1 MEDQN
6 TKSNQYIFNYDWE
19 TVVQAF
25 WNKYPHK
32 DLDFVVYNRVIDI
45 KRLED
50 DSIVV
55 KKLMFCKKFK
65 LIWAY
70 TMEEMKID
78 FDQKILDLKTKVL
91 AASKC
96 IPTEG
101 VERICYQALHNEQGK
116 TLYTKFLESRS
127 TLQKYYGKLNSGF
140 EKGCKIVEEKCN
152 EVLNKASDSQSN

>member
-1 MEDQN
+1 MELQASKTDQ
-6 TKSNQYIFNYDWE
+6 YVFNFDWE
-19 TVVQAF
+19 TVIKAF

-32 DLDFVVYNRVIDI
+32 DLDFVIYNRVIDM
-45 KRLED
+45 KRLD
-50 DSIVV
+50 DNSIMV

-65 LIWAY
+65 LVWAY

-78 FDQKILDLKTKVL
+78 FDQKILDLKTQIL

-96 IPTEG
+96 LPTDG
-101 VERICYQALHNEQGK
+101 IERIRYNAMNNEQGK

-140 EKGCKIVEEKCN
+140 EKGCRIVEEKCK
-152 EVLNKASDSQSN
+152 ELAGHQE

>member
-1 MEDQN
+1 MELAASKTDQ
-6 TKSNQYIFNYDWE
+6 YVFNFDWE
-19 TVVQAF
+19 TVIKAF

-32 DLDFVVYNRVIDI
+32 DLDFVVYNRVIDM
-45 KRLED
+45 KRLD
-50 DSIVV
+50 DNSIMV

-65 LIWAY
+65 LVWAY

-78 FDQKILDLKTKVL
+78 FDQKILDLKTRVL

-96 IPTEG
+96 LPTDGIENI
-101 VERICYQALHNEQGK
+101 RYATMNNEQGK

-140 EKGCKIVEEKCN
+140 EKGCKIVEEKCK
-152 EVLNKASDSQSN
+152 ELAGTQQ